1 MKKIA
6 FVVQRYGLEVNG
18 GAEMEC
24 RMYAERL
31 TDRYEVHVLTSRAI
45 DYITWKDEYAAG
57 EEMLNGVH
65 VHRFS
70 VAHPRVPADFDA
82 INGRFLQGFLEPDEE
97 EQWVEE
103 QGPYLPELIDYLKA
117 HEAEYEAF
125 LFCTYLYYPTCMGV
139 KAVAKKAIT
148 IPTAHDEPFL
158 RMRIFDDVFQKPKA
172 IFYNTA
178 EEEKFVESKYH
189 NAAIRS
195 EIGGAGVVLPE
206 NVSPDAFREKYGFTN
221 YLLYVGRIDE
231 GKACDVLFRYFQE
244 YKKRN
249 PGDLK
254 LVLMGKSVIPIPED
268 EDIVSLGFVSEEDK
282 YNGMAA
288 AQMLVLPSRFESLSI
303 VVLESLALS
312 VPVVVNGVC
321 EVLHGHCTKS
331 NAGLYYKNYFEFE
344 AAINYLLEHKDVHD
358 AMGVNGV
365 RYVEENYCWD
375 VIINRL
381 DQLIRYVAEATAESE
396 AAQKEE
402 KSE

>member
-1 MKKIA
+1 
-6 FVVQRYGLEVNG
+6 
-18 GAEMEC
+18 
-24 RMYAERL
+24 
-31 TDRYEVHVLTSRAI
+31 
-45 DYITWKDEYAAG
+45 
-57 EEMLNGVH
+57 
-65 VHRFS
+65 
-70 VAHPRVPADFDA
+70 
-82 INGRFLQGFLEPDEE
+82 
-97 EQWVEE
+97 
-103 QGPYLPELIDYLKA
+103 
-117 HEAEYEAF
+117 
-125 LFCTYLYYPTCMGV
+125 
-139 KAVAKKAIT
+139 
-148 IPTAHDEPFL
+148 
-158 RMRIFDDVFQKPKA
+158 
-172 IFYNTA
+172 
-178 EEEKFVESKYH
+178 
-189 NAAIRS
+189 
-195 EIGGAGVVLPE
+195 
-206 NVSPDAFREKYGFTN
+206 
-221 YLLYVGRIDE
+221 
-231 GKACDVLFRYFQE
+231 
-244 YKKRN
+244 
-249 PGDLK
+249 
-254 LVLMGKSVIPIPED
+254 MGKSVIPIPED

-365 RYVEENYCWD
+365 RYVEENYRWD